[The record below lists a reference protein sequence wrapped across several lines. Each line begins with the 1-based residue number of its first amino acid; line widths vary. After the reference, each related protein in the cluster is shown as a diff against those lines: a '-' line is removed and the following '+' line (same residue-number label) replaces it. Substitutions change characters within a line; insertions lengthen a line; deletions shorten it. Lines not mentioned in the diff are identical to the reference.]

1 MKEKTKNTNTKME
14 VAKNKKVS
22 QLMTTIKVGLSSPQA

>member
-22 QLMTTIKVGLSSPQA
+22 QLMTTIKVGLSSPLA